1 MIDIAA
7 LVDLTLLKGDETEES
22 MAALC
27 SKAVKHH
34 VAAVCVYPEWVARCV
49 ELLMDNSGVKVA
61 SVVNFPHGDDTLQ
74 ETLSVIEK
82 LKKDGAD
89 EVDVVLPYH
98 RWLNGDR
105 EYAKKFI
112 SFCKECCGN
121 KVLLKCI
128 LETGELKEAA
138 LIYDASL
145 DALTHGADFIKTST
159 GKTSVS
165 ATYDA
170 ASVMIKAIKDYGV
183 VGKGIKVSGGIK
195 TKEQAEAYI
204 KIAADIMGDEF
215 IRPSTFRFGA
225 SSLVENL

>member
-22 MAALC
+22 IAALC

-49 ELLMDNSGVKVA
+49 ELLTDNSGVKVA

-112 SFCKECCGN
+112 SKGN
-121 KVLLKCI
+121 KVKRWK
-128 LETGELKEAA
+128 GKF
-138 LIYDASL
+138 
-145 DALTHGADFIKTST
+145 LTWEGFHPRS
-159 GKTSVS
+159 
-165 ATYDA
+165 
-170 ASVMIKAIKDYGV
+170 
-183 VGKGIKVSGGIK
+183 
-195 TKEQAEAYI
+195 KEQENDCAVNNVI
-204 KIAADIMGDEF
+204 KRLGTIIE
-215 IRPSTFRFGA
+215 
-225 SSLVENL
+225 